1 MAAVRMA
8 RTSGKLLS
16 VYANIRR
23 AAANS
28 LGDTA
33 DSPSAASILIALP
46 KRMKRRRALNYAL
59 MAAVAAVMGL
69 LLLRAPFGFGSLTAD
84 FFSDRYTFTY
94 LFVAIAVTFLGLGYV
109 LGRQADTLRRLSST
123 DPLTGLAAHSIIVCG
138 RNGIAP
144 RVMAHAGHCC

>member
-46 KRMKRRRALNYAL
+46 KRMKPRRALNYAL
-59 MAAVAAVMGL
+59 MAAVAAVGDCCCFVRHSAL
-69 LLLRAPFGFGSLTAD
+69 DSLTAD
-84 FFSDRYTFTY
+84 FFSNRYTFTY

-109 LGRQADTLRRLSST
+109 LGRQAHTLRRLSST
-123 DPLTGLAAHSIIVCG
+123 DPLTGLSSI
-138 RNGIAP
+138 
-144 RVMAHAGHCC
+144 